1 MARLDRLASA
11 KEVAQ
16 TAAVIGREF
25 PHDLLAAV
33 SPLSERDLVAALD
46 QLLASELIFRRGTP
60 PTSGYAFKHALV
72 QDAAYQSLLK
82 SRRQHLHARIADVLE
97 ARFPTVADATPEV
110 VAHHH
115 TEAGIIVRAIPHW
128 LRAGQIAGRQPACP
142 EAIAHFS
149 RALELLEEVENK
161 KERYRL
167 EIPLQMALGVALQ
180 SGRGPIDEVAT
191 KYDRARDL
199 RAQVGDRHQL
209 YAATWGLWV
218 FPRSADELRGRTTS

>member
-1 MARLDRLASA
+1 M
-11 KEVAQ
+11 
-16 TAAVIGREF
+16 
-25 PHDLLAAV
+25 
-33 SPLSERDLVAALD
+33 
-46 QLLASELIFRRGTP
+46 
-60 PTSGYAFKHALV
+60 
-72 QDAAYQSLLK
+72 
-82 SRRQHLHARIADVLE
+82 
-97 ARFPTVADATPEV
+97 
-110 VAHHH
+110 
-115 TEAGIIVRAIPHW
+115 IVRAIPHW
-128 LRAGQIAGRQPACP
+128 LRAGQIAGRQPAYP